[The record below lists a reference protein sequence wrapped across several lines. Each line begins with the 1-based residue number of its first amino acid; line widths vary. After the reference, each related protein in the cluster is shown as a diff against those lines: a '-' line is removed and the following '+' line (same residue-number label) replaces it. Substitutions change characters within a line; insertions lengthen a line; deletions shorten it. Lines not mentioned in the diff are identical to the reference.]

1 MATKAESLVLDSRK
15 FLGTINNSAQSK
27 VAMYESLVTKLG
39 QRVGAKWRLAALNEG
54 NLFIEDTNSGAYYAA
69 DHQHLRGGKVN
80 ITNIRPVK
88 IVESQKQSLFE
99 QDCHGLVNA
108 IEANDQRAMRTTF
121 NNLAAHKFSP
131 HTIPPSGIIR
141 TRDGVVRRL
150 QVESHTQNLSSA
162 HKQKLVKALV
172 ESLSDSVV
180 LESGRVI
187 SASFNS
193 ERRQKLP
200 VSEWTCRKVVGTH
213 MRESAKQAYKSDG
226 FQKRIYKIAQLV
238 DGDKISEAVTG
249 IKDFLAE
256 QQEFCLLTRRECQT
270 LVENTLAARA
280 VMNQQL
286 CNDVATLFY
295 RTNLKVNRD
304 TIVKEWRATAVKSQH
319 PTLLENVTVLE
330 KSKDFDGDYDKFLNM
345 TFNEALSP
353 RDEEVKAYRTAL
365 GLLRDSPKIQ
375 EDVELQ
381 EKVNEL
387 IDKLSESEVDDA
399 TVYLVRETLASA
411 HKELEAM
418 DTLNDYDT
426 QGGSETNAGID
437 AGEELGDEIGDDLGA
452 VGGGAGQPNIVIN
465 SPLIQIG
472 GTSSA
477 AEGGEPAGDEL
488 ADLGDEG
495 LGDEGLGDEG
505 LGDEGE
511 EDDLDELGLG
521 DDEDEEDDLGLGDEE
536 DEMGGLN
543 LDSKQKTATPV
554 SERVTRKALG
564 MSEDK
569 DWLKDKIAERE
580 GKKDD
585 DKDDDK
591 DDSKDDESEE
601 VDECDDPYAMG
612 ESVDFTSNMGVDYGR
627 SILRDEMNDVVSNM
641 FKLAES
647 KDVDLEDIDTHKLA
661 MEAIVASGLR
671 IPEHRINAT
680 VDNIVEQFNQ
690 IAEDQYK
697 NGTLM
702 RRRNPRRSSLG
713 KTERKK
719 PSGNS
724 VSELGDGAPPEADAG
739 IDGEG
744 PKNESRIRR
753 NIVWLE
759 HDESGKGMKGD
770 LDGVRFILD
779 YADPFVILS
788 EDGNVNVPI
797 PESLFE
803 SALCAAGLRNGDSKP
818 FSKWL
823 AQGIEQFRPITEE
836 EDNALQEAVA
846 TITAGSDGSVSVSVD
861 TGVEGGEGGE
871 ESQIDIVGV
880 GGEIGDE
887 AGEFGDE
894 GNEVGGEFGG
904 AGEPNEMQ
912 PVTDQGIEPEA
923 EGPEAVADEMPNFE
937 ADNTPEPEEPEEEI
951 EGEEKIVEDKDITDP
966 KKSDYDTTKQD
977 HRDLPKEKGAQKPKG
992 KGKELEG
999 FDSNGKVDVSVKD
1012 AAGLKPVKA
1021 GENRI

>member
-1 MATKAESLVLDSRK
+1 MATKAECLVLDSRK

-27 VAMYESLVTKLG
+27 VAMYESLVTQLG

-54 NLFIEDTNSGAYYAA
+54 NLFIEDTSNGGYYAA
-69 DHQHLRGGKVN
+69 IYQHLRGGKVN
-80 ITNIRPVK
+80 ITNVRPIK
-88 IVESQKQSLFE
+88 IVEGQKQSLFE

-131 HTIPPSGIIR
+131 RTLPSSGVIR
-141 TRDGVVRRL
+141 TRDGVIRRL
-150 QVESHTQNLSSA
+150 QVEAHLHGWDDTQ
-162 HKQKLVKALV
+162 KQKLVKALV

-180 LESGRVI
+180 LENGRVI

-238 DGDKISEAVTG
+238 DGDKISEAVAG
-249 IKDFLAE
+249 IKDFLVE
-256 QQEFCLLTRRECQT
+256 QQEFCLLTRQESKT
-270 LVENTLAARA
+270 LIENTLASRA

-295 RTNLKVNRD
+295 RTNLKVNHD
-304 TIVKEWRATAVKSQH
+304 SIVKEWRATAVKSQH
-319 PTLLENVTVLE
+319 PTLLENVNVLE
-330 KSKDFDGDYDKFLNM
+330 KTKDFDGDYDKFLNM

-365 GLLRDSPKIQ
+365 DLLRNSPKIQ
-375 EDVELQ
+375 EDVELK
-381 EKVNEL
+381 EKVDEL

-426 QGGSETNAGID
+426 HGGPETNAGID
-437 AGEELGDEIGDDLGA
+437 AGEELGGEIGGDLDGVA
-452 VGGGAGQPNIVIN
+452 GGAGQPNIVIN

-472 GTSSA
+472 GTSGA
-477 AEGGEPAGDEL
+477 PEGEADLGADLGGDELGGDELGGDELGGEEGGEE
-488 ADLGDEG
+488 DLEA
-495 LGDEGLGDEG
+495 
-505 LGDEGE
+505 
-511 EDDLDELGLG
+511 
-521 DDEDEEDDLGLGDEE
+521 LGLGDEE
-536 DEMGGLN
+536 EEGEEGLDDLGLGGEEEDEDVNIN
-543 LDSKQKTATPV
+543 LDSKQKTETPV
-554 SERVTRKALG
+554 SERVARKALG
-564 MSEDK
+564 MAEDK
-569 DWLKDKIAERE
+569 EWLKNKIAERE
-580 GKKDD
+580 GKKDEG
-585 DKDDDK
+585 DKK
-591 DDSKDDESEE
+591 DEGSEGSEGSEE
-601 VDECDDPYAMG
+601 VDECEMECDEDADPYAMG
-612 ESVDFTSNMGVDYGR
+612 ESVEFTSSMGIDYGR
-627 SILRDEMNDVVSNM
+627 SILRDEMDDVVSNM

-647 KDVDLEDIDTHKLA
+647 KNVDLEDIDAHKLA
-661 MEAIVASGLR
+661 LEAITASGLR

-680 VDNIVEQFNQ
+680 VDSIVEQFNQ

-697 NGTLM
+697 SGTLM
-702 RRRNPRRSSLG
+702 RRRNPRRSSLD

-724 VSELGDGAPPEADAG
+724 VAEIDDGTPPEADAG
-739 IDGEG
+739 ITGEG

-759 HDESGKGMKGD
+759 HDESGKGIKGD

-779 YADPFVILS
+779 YAEPFVILS

-797 PESLFE
+797 PENLFE
-803 SALCAAGLRNGDSKP
+803 SALCAAGLRDGDSKP

-861 TGVEGGEGGE
+861 TGVEGGGE
-871 ESQIDIVGV
+871 EPQVDIIGV
-880 GGEIGDE
+880 GGAEM
-887 AGEFGDE
+887 
-894 GNEVGGEFGG
+894 GGEMDMGG
-904 AGEPNEMQ
+904 AGEQNGMQ
-912 PVTDQGIEPEA
+912 PVTDQGIEPES
-923 EGPEAVADEMPNFE
+923 PEAPEAIADEMPNFE
-937 ADNTPEPEEPEEEI
+937 AGNTPEPEEQPEEEI

-977 HRDLPKEKGAQKPKG
+977 HREPPKEKGAQKPKG

-1012 AAGLKPVKA
+1012 AGNLKPVKA

>member
-1 MATKAESLVLDSRK
+1 MATKADCLVLDSRK

-27 VAMYESLVTKLG
+27 VAMFESLVTKLG
-39 QRVGAKWRLAALNEG
+39 QRVGAQWRLAALNEG
-54 NLFIEDTNSGAYYAA
+54 NLFIEDTNNGGYYVA

-80 ITNIRPVK
+80 ITNVRPVK
-88 IVESQKQSLFE
+88 IVEGQKQSLFE

-131 HTIPPSGIIR
+131 HTIPSSGVIR

-150 QVESHTQNLSSA
+150 QVESSLKGWDNTQ
-162 HKQKLVKALV
+162 KQKLVKALV

-180 LESGRVI
+180 LENGRVI

-200 VSEWTCRKVVGTH
+200 VSEWTCRKVVGTQ

-226 FQKRIYKIAQLV
+226 FQKRVYKIAQLV
-238 DGDKISEAVTG
+238 DGDKIVEAVAG

-256 QQEFCLLTRRECQT
+256 QQEFCLLTRQECHT

-295 RTNLKVNRD
+295 RTNLKVNHD
-304 TIVKEWRATAVKSQH
+304 SIVKEWRATAVKSQH

-426 QGGSETNAGID
+426 QGGPETNAGID
-437 AGEELGDEIGDDLGA
+437 AGEELGSEIGGDLGA
-452 VGGGAGQPNIVIN
+452 AGGAGQPNIVIN

-472 GTSSA
+472 GTSGA
-477 AEGGEPAGDEL
+477 PEGGEVEDLG

-495 LGDEGLGDEG
+495 LGDEGLGDEEGGEEDLDALG
-505 LGDEGE
+505 LGDEEEEGE
-511 EDDLDELGLG
+511 EDL
-521 DDEDEEDDLGLGDEE
+521 DDLGLGDEE
-536 DEMGGLN
+536 EDELGGLN
-543 LDSKQKTATPV
+543 LDSKQKTETPV
-554 SERVTRKALG
+554 SERVARKALG
-564 MSEDK
+564 MAEDK
-569 DWLKDKIAERE
+569 DWLKNKIAERE

-585 DKDDDK
+585 GAKGDGAKGDDK
-591 DDSKDDESEE
+591 DKGEE
-601 VDECDDPYAMG
+601 VDECEMECDEDADPYAMG
-612 ESVDFTSNMGVDYGR
+612 ESVDFTSNMGIDYGR
-627 SILRDEMNDVVSNM
+627 SILRDEMNDVVSSM

-647 KDVDLEDIDTHKLA
+647 KNVDLEDIDAHKLA
-661 MEAIVASGLR
+661 LEAITASGLR

-680 VDNIVEQFNQ
+680 VDNIVDQFRQ

-697 NGTLM
+697 SGTLM
-702 RRRNPRRSSLG
+702 RRRNPRRSSLN

-739 IDGEG
+739 ITGEG

-779 YADPFVILS
+779 YAEPFVILS

-797 PESLFE
+797 PEALFE
-803 SALCAAGLRNGDSKP
+803 SALCAAGLKDGDSKP

-836 EDNALQEAVA
+836 EDSALQEAVA

-861 TGVEGGEGGE
+861 TGVEGGEE
-871 ESQIDIVGV
+871 PQVDIVGV
-880 GGEIGDE
+880 GAIGGDEMGGDEIG
-887 AGEFGDE
+887 GDE
-894 GNEVGGEFGG
+894 MG
-904 AGEPNEMQ
+904 GEPNAMQ

-923 EGPEAVADEMPNFE
+923 PEAPEAIADEMPDFE
-937 ADNTPEPEEPEEEI
+937 AGGTPEPEEEI

-977 HRDLPKEKGAQKPKG
+977 HREPPKEKGAQKPKG

-1012 AAGLKPVKA
+1012 AGDLKPVKA

>member
-1 MATKAESLVLDSRK
+1 MATKAECLVLDSRK
-15 FLGTINNSAQSK
+15 FLGTINNSAQSR
-27 VAMYESLVTKLG
+27 VALYESLIARLG
-39 QRVGAKWRLAALNEG
+39 QKVGAKWQLAALNEG
-54 NLFIEDTNSGAYYAA
+54 NLFIEDTTSGSYYVA

-80 ITNIRPVK
+80 ITNVRPVK
-88 IVESQKQSLFE
+88 IVEGQKRSLFE
-99 QDCHGLVNA
+99 QNCRGLVNA

-121 NNLAAHKFSP
+121 NNLAAQKFSP
-131 HTIPPSGIIR
+131 HTIPTSGVVR
-141 TRDGVVRRL
+141 TRDGVVRKLR
-150 QVESHTQNLSSA
+150 VESVSKGWTGQQ
-162 HKQKLVKALV
+162 KQKLVKALV
-172 ESLSDSVV
+172 ESVSDSVV
-180 LESGRVI
+180 LESGRLI
-187 SASFNS
+187 SATFNGD
-193 ERRQKLP
+193 RQKKLP

-213 MRESAKQAYKSDG
+213 MRESAKEAYKSEG
-226 FQKRIYKIAQLV
+226 FQKRIYKVAKLIYS
-238 DGDKISEAVTG
+238 DKIAEAVAG
-249 IKDFLAE
+249 VKDFLFE
-256 QQEFCLLTRRECQT
+256 QQEFCLLTRRECHT

-286 CNDVATLFY
+286 CNDTATLIY

-319 PTLLENVTVLE
+319 PTLLENVSVLE
-330 KSKDFDGDYDKFLNM
+330 KTKDFDADYDKFLNM

-437 AGEELGDEIGDDLGA
+437 AGEGLGEEIGDDLGD
-452 VGGGAGQPNIVIN
+452 VSTTGAEGQPNIVIN

-477 AEGGEPAGDEL
+477 APEGEGLSGEGFGGEADEFE
-488 ADLGDEG
+488 DLGDD
-495 LGDEGLGDEG
+495 LDLNDEE
-505 LGDEGE
+505 EGE
-511 EDDLDELGLG
+511 EDLDELGLG
-521 DDEDEEDDLGLGDEE
+521 GEEEEELGLGGEEE
-536 DEMGGLN
+536 DKDVNIN
-543 LDSKQKTATPV
+543 LDSKQKTDKPV
-554 SERVTRKALG
+554 SERLVRKALG
-564 MSEDK
+564 LAEDK
-569 DWLKDKIAERE
+569 EWLKNKIAEKE
-580 GKKDD
+580 GKEGDEEECEEECETEC
-585 DKDDDK
+585 
-591 DDSKDDESEE
+591 DESS
-601 VDECDDPYAMG
+601 DPYAMG
-612 ESVDFTSNMGVDYGR
+612 ESVDFTSSMGSDYGK
-627 SILRDEMNDVVSNM
+627 SILRGEMNDVVSSM
-641 FKLAES
+641 FKIAES
-647 KDVDLEDIDTHKLA
+647 KSVDIEDIDTNKLA
-661 MEAIVASGLR
+661 LEAIAASGLR

-680 VDNIVEQFNQ
+680 IDNIVEQFRQ

-697 NGTLM
+697 SGTLM
-702 RRRNPRRSSLG
+702 RRRNPRRSSLN

-724 VSELGDGAPPEADAG
+724 VAELGDGAPPEADAG
-739 IDGEG
+739 ITGEG

-759 HDESGKGMKGD
+759 HDENGKGMKGD

-779 YADPFVILS
+779 YAEPFVILS

-797 PESLFE
+797 PEELFE
-803 SALCAAGLRNGDSKP
+803 STLAAAGIKDGDSKP

-823 AQGIEQFRPITEE
+823 AEGIEQFRPITEE
-836 EDNALQEAVA
+836 EDRVLDEAVA

-861 TGVEGGEGGE
+861 TGAEGEN
-871 ESQIDIVGV
+871 QPIDLELDGV
-880 GGEIGDE
+880 PGIGEINDADDDDE
-887 AGEFGDE
+887 E
-894 GNEVGGEFGG
+894 NT
-904 AGEPNEMQ
+904 MQ
-912 PVTDQGIEPEA
+912 PVTEPGIEPEIEA
-923 EGPEAVADEMPNFE
+923 PEDTADEMPNFE
-937 ADNTPEPEEPEEEI
+937 ADTTPEPEETEEVE
-951 EGEEKIVEDKDITDP
+951 EGDEKIQEDKDITDP

-977 HRDLPKEKGAQKPKG
+977 HREPPKEKGAQKPHG
-992 KGKELEG
+992 KGKKLEG
-999 FDSNGKVDVSVKD
+999 FEDGGGVDVSTKS
-1012 AAGLKPVKA
+1012 APALKSVQS